1 MKFNNVIVIAVGLLA
16 GCVSEQFEKDIAEF
30 DQWQKSSD
38 YVRNTTFPEFR
49 KRYQVGW
56 RERVEIKEKQ
66 KQIEKEK
73 IKSLKEDYELW
84 CKSEDY
90 VSGVT
95 LWNFQHKKEY
105 RGWRER
111 VEEFEEWKKSADY
124 SPEITYQRFYHP
136 VKSYA
141 YRNGW
146 RERAEKK
153 ELQRK
158 EYEAYLASP
167 IGDSSVSQ
175 SDFLFHHKD
184 WRERLKKHEQL
195 VAHEKKKVSDPLSL
209 RAERIQKIVENEL
222 ASILAAYSKGGKYNC
237 PYMNNATRE
246 WMYNAISEAQKKYKN
261 EYKEYIKDIQEGGNG
276 DSNWKRPYS
285 QPYYESLKQI
295 QYKAQRAFEEQCKND
310 WLQKWIEPRLGLSEE
325 DKLAGEAILAEF
337 GAKYLPNTY
346 SKYEESKNKALVLQQ
361 GFNEAFPEPWTMK
374 ESNSKWK
381 LFNKIL
387 ENFVRIRTE
396 YFWLHDELCHY
407 WRLWRFGIMTPDELA
422 KADVEKRYV
431 DLMPENIKRDGFT
444 LMEVNFPS
452 NNLQEF
458 SAKYAPDTFAVYK
471 KLEAELK
478 VLNDT
483 LNETGKQRIQMD
495 DVRFNRVLYAACLK
509 HNEIVR
515 RINQMTKEW
524 DVWMLD
530 HKTMLKT
537 AEDIAGVDKKLK
549 VEFDA
554 FIATLPDF
562 IKTHVTGPVVSKSEM
577 IKIPGKNYYVQKTEV
592 TQFQWMLV
600 FGNCPPSNPN
610 HKPDLP
616 LFASNDHCREFIKR
630 LNIKDG
636 KRYRLPTKDE
646 WEYARRAGASGKY
659 CKLHDGTE
667 ITDNTIDIVA
677 WYPRINAVGMKTPNA
692 FGLYDIVGNARERLA
707 CDPWNTPSY
716 PGDARDYVG
725 FRLVCDE

>member
-1 MKFNNVIVIAVGLLA
+1 MKLGIILCLVFVSITALGQRRYRRSSESVKNQFVIIGGQKVDR
-16 GCVSEQFEKDIAEF
+16 EK
-30 DQWQKSSD
+30 
-38 YVRNTTFPEFR
+38 
-49 KRYQVGW
+49 
-56 RERVEIKEKQ
+56 
-66 KQIEKEK
+66 
-73 IKSLKEDYELW
+73 LKE
-84 CKSEDY
+84 
-90 VSGVT
+90 
-95 LWNFQHKKEY
+95 EY
-105 RGWRER
+105 GIW
-111 VEEFEEWKKSADY
+111 
-124 SPEITYQRFYHP
+124 
-136 VKSYA
+136 
-141 YRNGW
+141 
-146 RERAEKK
+146 
-153 ELQRK
+153 
-158 EYEAYLASP
+158 LASP
-167 IGDSSVSQ
+167 IGDEAV
-175 SDFLFHHKD
+175 DIIEFFKNHKD
-184 WRERLKKHEQL
+184 WKIKLEEYNKQL
-195 VAHEKKKVSDPLSL
+195 SSQEKKKVSDPLSL
-209 RAERIQKIVENEL
+209 RAERIQKIVENEM
-222 ASILAAYSKGGKYNC
+222 ASILATYSKRGKYNC

-246 WMYNAISEAQKKYKN
+246 WMYNAISEARKKYK
-261 EYKEYIKDIQEGGNG
+261 EDYERYVRYGGNRG
-276 DSNWKRPYS
+276 GGGGGLGNS
-285 QPYYESLKQI
+285 YEESMRQI
-295 QYKAQRAFEEQCKND
+295 RHRVNQAIEEQCKND
-310 WLQKWIEPRLGLSEE
+310 WLQKWIEPRLGLSQE

-337 GAKYLPNTY
+337 GTKYLPNTY
-346 SKYEESKNKALVLQQ
+346 SKYEESKSKALVLQQ

-495 DVRFNRVLYAACLK
+495 DVRFNRVLFAACLK
-509 HNEIVR
+509 YNEIVG

-524 DVWMLD
+524 DVWMLE

-537 AEDIAGVDKKLK
+537 AEEIAGVDKKLK
-549 VEFDA
+549 IELDA
-554 FIATLPDF
+554 FIVTLPDF
-562 IKTHVTGPVVSKSEM
+562 IKTHATGPVISKSEM

-600 FGNCPPSNPN
+600 FGSCPSSSMN

-630 LNIKDG
+630 LNMKDG

-659 CKLHDGTE
+659 CKLYDGTE

-677 WYPRINAVGMKTPNA
+677 WYLRINAVGMKTPNA
-692 FGLYDIVGNARERLA
+692 FGLYDIVGNASERLS

-725 FRLVCDE
+725 FRLVCDAQE